1 MLALESISYCR
12 YTLTEVTQVSSISI
26 NKQTEMTLPLQLSR
40 TGITNIP
47 TLVFSLTIITAPN
60 LRENV
65 HVILDFQIHNQRGNS
80 FKNAWCWN
88 IFFNSLAYSAIQTN
102 IHDGSNAINVE
113 GILHIFLSFVFVFSF
128 VILCF

>member
-1 MLALESISYCR
+1 
-12 YTLTEVTQVSSISI
+12 
-26 NKQTEMTLPLQLSR
+26 MTLVKVLVLGLQLSK
-40 TGITNIP
+40 TGIRITNILM
-47 TLVFSLTIITAPN
+47 LVFSLTTIMIIESSPN
-60 LRENV
+60 LRKN
-65 HVILDFQIHNQRGNS
+65 VILDFQIHNQRGNS